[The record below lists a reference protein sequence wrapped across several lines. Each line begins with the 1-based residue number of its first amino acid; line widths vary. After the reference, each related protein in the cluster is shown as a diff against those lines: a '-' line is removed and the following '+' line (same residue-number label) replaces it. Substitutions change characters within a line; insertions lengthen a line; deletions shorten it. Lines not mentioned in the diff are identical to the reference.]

1 MINSTLASLKIR
13 SYVQNSEPLRPSFT
27 IPVCSPPSAQ
37 QDAIF
42 ELVSMAF
49 NVAVWYT
56 KFASRMAGKEKYVLH
71 VPFANVKKQLFIH
84 LSRVEPL
91 CFILSLHL
99 TFLILPRLLVSC
111 SVSEAEAKDVHRSLK
126 VAAGIFKCL
135 KVR

>member
-71 VPFANVKKQLFIH
+71 VAFANVKKQLFIR

-99 TFLILPRLLVSC
+99 TFNSAAFACLVQ
-111 SVSEAEAKDVHRSLK
+111 RFR
-126 VAAGIFKCL
+126 G
-135 KVR
+135 